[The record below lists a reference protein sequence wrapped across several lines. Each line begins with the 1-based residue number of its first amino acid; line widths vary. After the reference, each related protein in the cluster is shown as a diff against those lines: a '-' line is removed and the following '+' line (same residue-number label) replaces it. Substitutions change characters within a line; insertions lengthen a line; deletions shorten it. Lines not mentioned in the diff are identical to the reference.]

1 MRIRSFVAVVVL
13 GAALTA
19 SPALGQERI
28 VDRAAINSAI
38 TAAPAADETNRQLVL
53 KALQQPSVRE
63 LADRLG
69 VSPVE
74 AERAVSTMSSAEL
87 KELAEPARAIVEHTG
102 GDRYITISLTT
113 LLLGI
118 IVLLLVAD

>member
-19 SPALGQERI
+19 SPALAQERI
-28 VDRAAINSAI
+28 VDRAAINTAI
-38 TAAPAADETNRQLVL
+38 AAAPAADETNRQLVL

-87 KELAEPARAIVEHTG
+87 KELAEPARAIVERTG